1 MMKSKMIVEGNI
13 YVAGVYAMCTR
24 DGVILY
30 VGSGIECNDCLSRHN
45 YSLKRGLYTDKN
57 KRPLQE
63 AYDREDLIFKII
75 KISEFSKDVRNMTI
89 EERKDLQK
97 VLGVLEKFYIDLN
110 KETICNKQ
118 LSVTKTSSSPNK
130 LTTYKRRIVNTGSNN
145 PHAKYSEVIIAEILY
160 FKLMGYKPKQI
171 MKLIEG
177 QYGINIGNSYISAI
191 GVQKWIY
198 LEAKKPEW
206 FTEEVA
212 E

>member
-1 MMKSKMIVEGNI
+1 MKSKMIVEGNI

-24 DGVILY
+24 DGIILY

-97 VLGVLEKFYIDLN
+97 VLGVLEKFYIDLY

-118 LSVTKTSSSPNK
+118 RTVTKTSSSPNK
-130 LTTYKRRIVNTGSNN
+130 MTTYKRRQANTGSNN

-177 QYGINIGNSYISAI
+177 QYGIEIGNSYISAI
-191 GVQKWIY
+191 GVQKWIH

-206 FTEEVA
+206 FESEVM
-212 E
+212 